1 MDYKQQYTQKLVSA
15 AQAATVVKSGD
26 WVDYGWTTSTPVE
39 VASQSP
45 PGRAGRGIGD

>member
-26 WVDYGWTTSTPVE
+26 WVDYGWTTSTPVAVDRE
-39 VASQSP
+39 IANRV
-45 PGRAGRGIGD
+45 PGL